1 MAIHLY
7 RPQRTPIE
15 TLLACNVGRSHFV
28 ESVLDDLRS
37 RYSEDSRQHFMF
49 IGPRGIGKTT
59 LLRLI
64 AHGITQDP
72 DLATR
77 YLPVALPEEG
87 YSLSRVSDFM
97 VHMVQILSQDLARD
111 ELTGVYDQVRH
122 DDDHQRVVDRVV
134 EAMRGFHRQTGLGV
148 VLMFENAHRF
158 LERQKRNKD
167 ELHLLRSLM
176 MSETWLTGIF
186 TSPTYLNALVDAKE
200 PFFEFFKVLT
210 LGELTQDELLEVLHK
225 LTEHENNQVFR
236 EYLAKHSSRVRA
248 LYHFTGG
255 NPRLALMLYELV
267 TKHDIVGVREE
278 LDQLLDQI
286 TPFYQDRM
294 KDLSEQEAKVIEAMS
309 LIPEGCTPK
318 DLARETRLGGGTT
331 RMVLTRLE
339 NAGYVKHEKRSDRK
353 TVYYIQERLFRI
365 WNSMNNSRKTQGKIQ
380 YLLDFFSAWYAT
392 EEERAQIWNFL
403 FQTIIKSNE
412 AQTIKNAT
420 NYFQHITSITP
431 GHEKR
436 KHIEE
441 IILAATEKNDIDAIR
456 EFPQLYNAIDND
468 YTSHAFIMLLLFIT
482 RSLSNNLQILHTFQS
497 QYKQNRF
504 ADVLIR
510 SLCEQKPDAI
520 KIGHIFIEA
529 IRNVN
534 NAGTYSTRNL
544 VFLLTLVSI
553 TSDLNKTNKGSL
565 FCSALWSLI
574 FASVQSDQLSHL
586 IIEIKNIFP
595 GIYNNNSEVSCAW
608 DYISNSRSP
617 AILEK
622 HAPEVREAALKLVE
636 AFDSNPAN
644 SPPGDPGSGS

>member
-28 ESVLDDLRS
+28 ESVLDDLRA
-37 RYSEDSRQHFMF
+37 RNAGDSRQHFMF

-64 AHGITQDP
+64 AHGVTQDP
-72 DLATR
+72 DLANR

-97 VHMVQILSQDLARD
+97 VHMVQILSQDLGRE
-111 ELTGVYDQVRH
+111 ELADVYDQVRH

-134 EAMRGFHRQTGLGV
+134 EAMRRFHRQTGLGV

-167 ELHLLRSLM
+167 ELHLLRALM
-176 MSETWLTGIF
+176 MSETWLTGVF

-339 NAGYVKHEKRSDRK
+339 NAGYVKHEKRSGKK

-365 WNSMNNSRKTQGKIQ
+365 WNQVNNSRAAKGMTQ
-380 YLLDFFSAWYAT
+380 YLIDFFASWYSTKSEREDAWNQLVNKLDKTHNTDTSLHESLTEYMRYIHIISDKHESAIRSWKLIVSRVLNDEDAT
-392 EEERAQIWNFL
+392 SEIEVLCKLHKGDEFGEELILSGAWLSE
-403 FQTIIKSNE
+403 TYNE
-412 AQTIKNAT
+412 KILQLAT
-420 NYFQHITSITP
+420 NHNDKYHNSVISN
-431 GHEKR
+431 
-436 KHIEE
+436 
-441 IILAATEKNDIDAIR
+441 IILAEYYHRSNDQTLWRKHHNRIFECTINNIENKLTKSRLEIISLFSYSHLTYRRSRDTIAKTNITLSLLYILIAYHKSFGHKSTHNFISRLHSTPDSSMAKFANNIVEGFKHLLEFR
-456 EFPQLYNAIDND
+456 ENPQAAL
-468 YTSHAFIMLLLFIT
+468 TPEV
-482 RSLSNNLQILHTFQS
+482 
-497 QYKQNRF
+497 K
-504 ADVLIR
+504 
-510 SLCEQKPDAI
+510 
-520 KIGHIFIEA
+520 EA
-529 IRNVN
+529 IALL
-534 NAGTYSTRNL
+534 AGTSK
-544 VFLLTLVSI
+544 LTL
-553 TSDLNKTNKGSL
+553 
-565 FCSALWSLI
+565 
-574 FASVQSDQLSHL
+574 
-586 IIEIKNIFP
+586 
-595 GIYNNNSEVSCAW
+595 
-608 DYISNSRSP
+608 
-617 AILEK
+617 
-622 HAPEVREAALKLVE
+622 
-636 AFDSNPAN
+636 
-644 SPPGDPGSGS
+644 